1 MELWVASTLLPN
13 SPTYNRSLMSNKRAI
28 VNVLRG
34 MIGIVESDAE
44 IPPRIQQVIEESD
57 FQLRRYVDG
66 NSKNR

>member
-1 MELWVASTLLPN
+1 
-13 SPTYNRSLMSNKRAI
+13 MSNKRAI

-34 MIGIVESDAE
+34 MIGIVESDVE

>member
-1 MELWVASTLLPN
+1 
-13 SPTYNRSLMSNKRAI
+13 MSNKRAI

-57 FQLRRYVDG
+57 FQLRRHVDG